1 MAFTA
6 FFGRARA
13 IPACAQAYDRIVAQA
28 RQPGFYLDAGVPDS
42 VDGRFDLI
50 ALHAFLV
57 MRRLKAEAGGGTAFS
72 QALFDH
78 MFEDMDRN
86 LREMGAGD
94 LGVGRRVKAMAKAFY
109 GRVAAYEAGLA
120 SGPRVLAEALRRN
133 LYRDAP
139 PADGDAAAMAA
150 YVAHAAALLDTLPA
164 DRVMAGDFAFPPPPA
179 SAGRMS

>member
-1 MAFTA
+1 MAISALFRRT
-6 FFGRARA
+6 RA
-13 IPACAQAYDRIVAQA
+13 IPVCATAYDRIVAQA
-28 RQPGFYLDAGVPDS
+28 RRPGFYLDAGVPDS

-57 MRRLKAEAGGGTAFS
+57 MRRLKSAPGQGTAFS
-72 QALFDH
+72 QALFDL

-109 GRVAAYEAGLA
+109 GRVAAYEDGL
-120 SGPRVLAEALRRN
+120 SSDPRVLATALQRN

-139 PADGDAAAMAA
+139 GVERHAVAMAGYVAEAAAMLE
-150 YVAHAAALLDTLPA
+150 ALPE
-164 DRVMAGDFAFPPPPA
+164 DRVMAGAFAFPPPPA
-179 SAGRMS
+179 AAR